1 MTFTTEPLIL
11 SLRQIVH
18 SDMTWLS
25 KARPEPAGCVLG
37 RGGTMPSLLSLLEA
51 I

>member
-1 MTFTTEPLIL
+1 MTFTTELLIL

-18 SDMTWLS
+18 SDMTWL
-25 KARPEPAGCVLG
+25 KARLEPAGCVLRG
-37 RGGTMPSLLSLLEA
+37 GGTMPSLLSLLEA